1 MSSDQSDT
9 VVLLHGIARTR
20 LSMRPI
26 ERVLA
31 AAGYRTENLTYPS
44 RRLSLNA
51 IADWLQPR
59 LASAW
64 QAERVHIV
72 THSMGGLVAARYLA
86 THGDR
91 DKTGRVVML
100 APPNGGSEV
109 ADALHRLPPYRWLY
123 GPAGQELTTSA
134 RLGAMPPYYELGI
147 ISGTRGEAYP
157 LGRLF
162 IRGAH
167 DGRVSVASSKHP
179 GMADH
184 LIFPASHSFI
194 MRNAEVQ
201 RQTLHFFEHGKFE
214 R

>member
-1 MSSDQSDT
+1 MSSYQSDT

-20 LSMRPI
+20 LSLRPL
-26 ERVLA
+26 EHLLA
-31 AAGYRTENLTYPS
+31 AAGYRPENLTYPS
-44 RRLSLNA
+44 RRLSLDA
-51 IADWLQPR
+51 IADWLHPR

-64 QAERVHIV
+64 KAERLHIV

-86 THGDR
+86 AHGDR
-91 DKTGRVVML
+91 KRTGRVVML

-134 RLGAMPPYYELGI
+134 RAGAMPPYYELGI
-147 ISGTRGEAYP
+147 IAGTRGGLYP
-157 LGRLF
+157 LGRAF
-162 IRGAH
+162 IPGPH
-167 DGRVSVASSKHP
+167 DGRVAVERTKHP

-184 LIFPASHSFI
+184 LVVPASHSFI
-194 MRNAEVQ
+194 MRNAEAQ
-201 RQTLHFFEHGKFE
+201 RQTLHFIEHGRFD

>member
-1 MSSDQSDT
+1 MQHGREV

-20 LSMRPI
+20 LSLRPL
-26 ERVLA
+26 EHLLA

-44 RRLSLNA
+44 RRLSLEG
-51 IADWLQPR
+51 IADWLHPR

-64 QAERVHIV
+64 RAERVHFV
-72 THSMGGLVAARYLA
+72 THSMGGLIAARYLA
-86 THGDR
+86 AHGNR
-91 DKTGRVVML
+91 ERTGCVVML

-134 RLGAMPPYYELGI
+134 RAGAMPPYYELGI
-147 ISGTRGEAYP
+147 IAGTRGGLYP

-167 DGRVSVASSKHP
+167 DGRVSVAISKHP

-184 LIFPASHSFI
+184 LVVPASHSFI

-201 RQTLHFFEHGKFE
+201 RQTLHFLQHGSF
-214 R
+214 RR